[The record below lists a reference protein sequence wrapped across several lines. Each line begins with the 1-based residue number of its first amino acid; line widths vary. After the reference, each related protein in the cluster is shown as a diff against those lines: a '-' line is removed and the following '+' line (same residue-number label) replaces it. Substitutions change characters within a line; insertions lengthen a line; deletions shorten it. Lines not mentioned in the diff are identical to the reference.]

1 MATTRKRKYRLSV
14 SERAKKLS
22 GGGGGGA
29 GAGANKTLRRRR
41 RREQSSDMR
50 LIPERV
56 VPHRINKKTRAFTK
70 KDFNSGDGMLTT
82 VWGPSMWHFL
92 HTMSFNYPVTPTPEQ
107 KKDYMDFILSLRNV
121 LPCKYCR
128 MNLTNNLATRP
139 LKMCHME
146 SRETFSRFIYEL
158 HETVNKML
166 GKNSGLTYCDVRERY
181 EHFRSRCTQDAPKV
195 FNFKDFYKG
204 KNKDAKEKGC
214 TEPLYGKKAKCVISI
229 VPQEVKVPTFSVD
242 DQCIKKRG
250 EMVVEKE

>member
-1 MATTRKRKYRLSV
+1 MIKTRKRKHSSSSLSSLSLSSSSV
-14 SERAKKLS
+14 SARAKLLS
-22 GGGGGGA
+22 GG
-29 GAGANKTLRRRR
+29 RRRKGSR
-41 RREQSSDMR
+41 SREITSTVS
-50 LIPERV
+50 LIPPRT
-56 VPHRINKKTRAFTK
+56 KKVRAFTK
-70 KDFNSGDGMLTT
+70 KDFHSGDGMLTT

-92 HTMSFNYPVTPTPEQ
+92 HTMSFNYPVKPTDEQ
-107 KKDYMDFILSLRNV
+107 KRHYMDFILNLRNV

-146 SRETFSRFIYEL
+146 SRDTFSRFVYDL
-158 HETVNKML
+158 HETVNKLL
-166 GKNSGLTYCDVRERY
+166 GKNSGLSYCDVRERY

-195 FNFKDFYKG
+195 FNFREFYRG
-204 KNKDAKEKGC
+204 KNKDMKEKGC

-250 EMVVEKE
+250 EVVAEKE

>member
-1 MATTRKRKYRLSV
+1 MTTKKRRYRLSV
-14 SERAKKLS
+14 TDRARMLS
-22 GGGGGGA
+22 GGRGG
-29 GAGANKTLRRRR
+29 TRRKHRKV
-41 RREQSSDMR
+41 SATDDMR
-50 LIPERV
+50 LIP
-56 VPHRINKKTRAFTK
+56 HNTTKTTRAFTK

-92 HTMSFNYPVTPTPEQ
+92 HTMSFNYPVAPTPEQ
-107 KKDYMDFILSLRNV
+107 KQQYMDFILNLRNV

-146 SRETFSRFIYEL
+146 SRDTFSRFIYDL
-158 HETVNKML
+158 HETVNKLL
-166 GKNSGLTYCDVRERY
+166 GKNSGLSYCDVRERY

-195 FNFKDFYKG
+195 FDFRKFYRGKSGKKG
-204 KNKDAKEKGC
+204 EHEKGC

-250 EMVVEKE
+250 EIVEGAAAEATETNER

>member
-1 MATTRKRKYRLSV
+1 MATTRKRKHRLSV

-22 GGGGGGA
+22 GGGDSGA
-29 GAGANKTLRRRR
+29 SANKTLRRRLR
-41 RREQSSDMR
+41 QRERSPDMR
-50 LIPERV
+50 LIPERI

-158 HETVNKML
+158 HETVNKLL
-166 GKNSGLTYCDVRERY
+166 GKNSGLSYCDVRERY

-195 FNFKDFYKG
+195 FNFKEFYKG

-250 EMVVEKE
+250 EVVVEKA